1 MKDVNIVLDD
11 DSMGGG
17 EIGGH
22 RAVLALHMLTE
33 LRSFNAFN
41 ELFTTQYSQLCVDIN
56 CLKPIH
62 TALQFEA
69 RVRVFTDNNCK

>member
-1 MKDVNIVLDD
+1 MNTVLDD

-17 EIGGH
+17 EAGGH

-41 ELFTTQYSQLCVDIN
+41 ELFTTQYNQLCADIN
-56 CLKPIH
+56 CLKAIH
-62 TALQFEA
+62 TALQSEA
-69 RVRVFTDNNCK
+69 KVSL